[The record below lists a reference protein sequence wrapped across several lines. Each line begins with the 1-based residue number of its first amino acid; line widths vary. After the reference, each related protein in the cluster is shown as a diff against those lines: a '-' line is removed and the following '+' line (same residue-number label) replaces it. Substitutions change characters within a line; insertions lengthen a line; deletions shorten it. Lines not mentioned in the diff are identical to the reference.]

1 MWLGKAGGYQLI
13 RWEEPFPI
21 TTDFHPPDLIQV
33 DSLSHDWAAI
43 QKWNTEK
50 QESSKDNS
58 MVGVRVGVCGFNEK
72 KSIGVAKQMVASILV
87 LDGEMQD

>member
-1 MWLGKAGGYQLI
+1 
-13 RWEEPFPI
+13 
-21 TTDFHPPDLIQV
+21 
-33 DSLSHDWAAI
+33 
-43 QKWNTEK
+43 
-50 QESSKDNS
+50 